1 MSKPWRRGCF
11 WRPRRHFQVRGL
23 RAQLHRVSRERT
35 FMVEEPL
42 FYSMDGTTLGKDL
55 LKVLCR
61 IAREKGRVEITN
73 CDGSSCVMISKD
85 ELDLIESAL
94 EILSNMNEVRLLHEK
109 VRHVLT
115 LDDETQPVPP
125 VRLEALEGSA

>member
-1 MSKPWRRGCF
+1 
-11 WRPRRHFQVRGL
+11 
-23 RAQLHRVSRERT
+23 
-35 FMVEEPL
+35 MVEEPL
-42 FYSMDGTTLGKDL
+42 FYSMDGATLGKDL

-61 IAREKGRVEITN
+61 IAHEKGRVEITN

-109 VRHVLT
+109 VKHVLT
-115 LDDETQPVPP
+115 LDDESRPIPS
-125 VRLEALEGSA
+125 VRLEAIEQTG

>member
-23 RAQLHRVSRERT
+23 RAQLHRFSRERT
-35 FMVEEPL
+35 FMGEEPL
-42 FYSMDGTTLGKDL
+42 FYSMDGATLGKDL

-61 IAREKGRVEITN
+61 IAHQKGRVEITN
-73 CDGSSCVMISKD
+73 CGGLSCVMISKE

-94 EILSNMNEVRLLHEK
+94 DILSNLHGAQLIHETVK
-109 VRHVLT
+109 HDLT
-115 LDDETQPVPP
+115 LDDATQ
-125 VRLEALEGSA
+125 

>member
-1 MSKPWRRGCF
+1 
-11 WRPRRHFQVRGL
+11 
-23 RAQLHRVSRERT
+23 
-35 FMVEEPL
+35 MVEEPL
-42 FYSMDGTTLGKDL
+42 FYSMDGATLGKDL

-61 IAREKGRVEITN
+61 IAHEKGRVEITN

-109 VRHVLT
+109 VKHVLT
-115 LDDETQPVPP
+115 LDDESRPIPS
-125 VRLEALEGSA
+125 VRMEAIEQTG

>member
-1 MSKPWRRGCF
+1 
-11 WRPRRHFQVRGL
+11 
-23 RAQLHRVSRERT
+23 
-35 FMVEEPL
+35 MVDEPL

-85 ELDLIESAL
+85 ELDSIESAL
-94 EILSNMNEVRLLHEK
+94 EILSNLNEVQVIHDK
-109 VRHVLT
+109 VKHVLT
-115 LDDETQPVPP
+115 LDDETKPVPQ
-125 VRLEALEGSA
+125 VRVDALEQAG

>member
-1 MSKPWRRGCF
+1 
-11 WRPRRHFQVRGL
+11 
-23 RAQLHRVSRERT
+23 
-35 FMVEEPL
+35 MVDEPL

-85 ELDLIESAL
+85 ELDLMESAL
-94 EILSNMNEVRLLHEK
+94 EILSNIKQMQPLHEK

-115 LDDETQPVPP
+115 LDDESQPVPELCMETLQQA
-125 VRLEALEGSA
+125 R

>member
-1 MSKPWRRGCF
+1 M
-11 WRPRRHFQVRGL
+11 
-23 RAQLHRVSRERT
+23 A
-35 FMVEEPL
+35 EEPL
-42 FYSMDGTTLGKDL
+42 FFEMDGQTLGKDL

-73 CDGSSCVMISKD
+73 CDGSSCVMISKE

-94 EILSNMNEVRLLHEK
+94 EILSNLHETQILRDK

-115 LDDETQPVPP
+115 LDDDIHPVPP
-125 VRLEALEGSA
+125 VRMEAFEQAG

>member
-1 MSKPWRRGCF
+1 MSEET
-11 WRPRRHFQVRGL
+11 
-23 RAQLHRVSRERT
+23 VS
-35 FMVEEPL
+35 PL
-42 FYSMDGTTLGKDL
+42 FYSMDGATLGKDL

-73 CDGSSCVMISKD
+73 CEGNSCVMISKD

-94 EILSNMNEVRLLHEK
+94 EILSNMNEVRLLHER

-115 LDDETQPVPP
+115 LDDESRPVPQ
-125 VRLEALEGSA
+125 VRVAAGERA

>member
-1 MSKPWRRGCF
+1 MCPSPVRR
-11 WRPRRHFQVRGL
+11 L
-23 RAQLHRVSRERT
+23 RAQLHRFSREHV

-42 FYSMDGTTLGKDL
+42 FYSMDGATLGKDL

-94 EILSNMNEVRLLHEK
+94 EILSNLHEVQLLHDK
-109 VRHVLT
+109 VKHVLT
-115 LDDETQPVPP
+115 LDDETQPVPA
-125 VRLEALEGSA
+125 VRLQAAEQAG

>member
-1 MSKPWRRGCF
+1 
-11 WRPRRHFQVRGL
+11 
-23 RAQLHRVSRERT
+23 
-35 FMVEEPL
+35 MVEEPL